1 MTNCICNWDGSIG
14 IAHIDERCPLLFIQ
28 LRYMD
33 MASNVTL
40 EFLIS
45 VIYDYHNTFDM
56 IFPGVKEMVIL
67 KLSQNKL
74 NITPIKTQF
83 YLCF

>member
-1 MTNCICNWDGSIG
+1 
-14 IAHIDERCPLLFIQ
+14 
-28 LRYMD
+28 MD

-74 NITPIKTQF
+74 NITPNKNSILFVFLNTINLP
-83 YLCF
+83 YLG

>member
-1 MTNCICNWDGSIG
+1 
-14 IAHIDERCPLLFIQ
+14 
-28 LRYMD
+28 MD

-74 NITPIKTQF
+74 NITPINFICVFEYNQSALFGINSTF
-83 YLCF
+83 MIPHEHD

>member
-1 MTNCICNWDGSIG
+1 MKKKNWTAGYFSKFQNYIYYCLDYPNVKFIFFKYGLETNCISNWDGSIG

-40 EFLIS
+40 
-45 VIYDYHNTFDM
+45 
-56 IFPGVKEMVIL
+56 
-67 KLSQNKL
+67 
-74 NITPIKTQF
+74 
-83 YLCF
+83 

>member
-1 MTNCICNWDGSIG
+1 
-14 IAHIDERCPLLFIQ
+14 
-28 LRYMD
+28 

-45 VIYDYHNTFDM
+45 VTYDYHNTFDM